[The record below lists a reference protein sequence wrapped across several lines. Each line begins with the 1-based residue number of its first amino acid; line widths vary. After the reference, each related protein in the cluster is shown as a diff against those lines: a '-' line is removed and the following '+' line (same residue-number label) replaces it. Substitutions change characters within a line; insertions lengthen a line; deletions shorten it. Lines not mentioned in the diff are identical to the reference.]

1 MPIKCVI
8 VMAEKQDIREDQMTS
23 VDSVDYVRGLKGK
36 DSVLIAPG
44 KLPHPNTGG
53 GYIIGPI
60 YGGKWYRIAI
70 GVVDAKPSSGIF
82 NVVNNY
88 NNTPS
93 KSILFYAFA
102 EGYDKGAYIVELG
115 SSPKKS
121 IYKARILYVRSAGK
135 KIYLDVYTNI
145 PGEYNDFIISAACLI
160 GFSLQEPE
168 EVDEAIPEG
177 YSVKE
182 FTL

>member
-1 MPIKCVI
+1 MEVNF
-8 VMAEKQDIREDQMTS
+8 T
-23 VDSVDYVRGLKGK
+23 Y
-36 DSVLIAPG
+36 LIWRYN
-44 KLPHPNTGG
+44 LLL
-53 GYIIGPI
+53 
-60 YGGKWYRIAI
+60 
-70 GVVDAKPSSGIF
+70 SSL
-82 NVVNNY
+82 
-88 NNTPS
+88 T
-93 KSILFYAFA
+93 L
-102 EGYDKGAYIVELG
+102 
-115 SSPKKS
+115 SS
-121 IYKARILYVRSAGK
+121 ARILYVRSAGE

>member
-1 MPIKCVI
+1 MGMPSFILI
-8 VMAEKQDIREDQMTS
+8 
-23 VDSVDYVRGLKGK
+23 GGK
-36 DSVLIAPG
+36 Y
-44 KLPHPNTGG
+44 KLP
-53 GYIIGPI
+53 IIKQFI
-60 YGGKWYRIAI
+60 HSTFSAL
-70 GVVDAKPSSGIF
+70 SS
-82 NVVNNY
+82 
-88 NNTPS
+88 
-93 KSILFYAFA
+93 
-102 EGYDKGAYIVELG
+102 
-115 SSPKKS
+115 
-121 IYKARILYVRSAGK
+121 ARILYVRSAGK